1 MIIRINIDTNIKE
14 DEVII
19 NCRDINTNIKQ
30 LQSYITSLNS
40 RNNKFIFYKKDV
52 EYFLSINDILF
63 FETTDNS
70 ICAHTVD
77 DVFETKYKL
86 YELENILPS
95 NFIRCSKSSIIN
107 VNHIYSIEKNI
118 TSSSVVKFNKSYKQ
132 VYVSRMYFKDLRQ
145 RMEEKRFYEN

>member
-1 MIIRINIDTNIKE
+1 MVIRINIDNNINE

-19 NCRDINTNIKQ
+19 NCKDINSDIKQ
-30 LQSYITSLNS
+30 IQSYITSLNS
-40 RNNKFIFYKKDV
+40 KNKFSFYKKDV

-86 YELENILPS
+86 YELENILPN
-95 NFIRCSKSSIIN
+95 NFIRISKSSIIN
-107 VNHIYSIEKNI
+107 INHIYSIEKNI

-132 VYVSRMYFKDLRQ
+132 VYVSRMYFKSLRE